1 MWVQAHP
8 TSVPDRSSPRAA
20 FPSPP
25 RPRPRPQPGPASSS
39 GGVDPAA
46 FLPPVGRVRTT
57 ILVSKGSFL
66 LLDDP
71 PGPANPRDSVDSTG
85 TGFFFLDPHAPTSG
99 ATGPTPDATDDQRNA
114 LRQQPW
120 PPPRKESLSV
130 SNPTPWFDNSN
141 TAMEPIN
148 IAIIGAE
155 GVGKSSFVQRILRSP
170 RPPNHNVTTFRQELD
185 GTVRLV
191 TLVELDLEGFE
202 LDSSQPIQWPK
213 QIGGHMVPR
222 MDGALILYDVTNKES
237 VRDLASTLAALA
249 NSSLPTVL
257 VASKYDAPEELRQ
270 LDPIGVANAF
280 PAVAGHYRISPNVPG
295 STRECLL
302 AMLRAA
308 VAVRKGAPDKSDGSA
323 LRRRAAS
330 TANLDAPG
338 DTLNGRP
345 LSQHS
350 KHSRASSDLSLLRGF
365 PPPPPPEGGYHRG
378 QASRSPRL
386 DYQAHGPYGVPNLGP
401 DVPEDGPS
409 QTVSSML
416 RTPGIRLDA
425 GGAESFLDV
434 DESDAESYRYSDDI
448 PILQRSDDA
457 FMERPAKVTGVTFD
471 ELVDRLLAPKMTR
484 VDNNF
489 ADIFLCL
496 YRKFAA
502 PHELL
507 SAIITRLDR
516 VKEDKSSQF
525 LVRTEVQM
533 RMIEVIAKWVSS
545 YPGDFARPPTRK
557 GLQEL
562 VRQLSTD
569 PVFTTAAHQMRL
581 HLQRVVEDDDT
592 GWAKCDE
599 LEQDAY
605 MSNRYSGSN
614 IDAGRRQSEFT
625 ESMSSL
631 HLEDPSL
638 ADRRPSQSSELSGS
652 ESNAPRVPARFQFH
666 QYEDYEREAATLVPG
681 SSFALDKVRYHVFM
695 DIDADYI
702 AEEITRID
710 WIMFSS
716 IRIRDMVRH
725 VSLPADQKERCRSL
739 KNVNRMVSHFNHV
752 AKWVANTVLIRD
764 KAKHR
769 APCLEKFMIIAQRLR
784 QLNNYNGL
792 AAVLAGINGTA
803 VHRLAQ
809 TRALVSADVQKR
821 FARLVLLMGTQKSHF
836 AYRLAWEN
844 SPLPRIPF
852 MPLHR
857 RDLVSAEEGSRTFVG
872 PNNDRINWKKFE
884 VLGEVLLP
892 IMKSQGQPYPG
903 LHRHDL
909 SRELILDCR
918 MSADEE
924 EIYQRSLQVEP
935 ASGSGAESSKKK
947 FPWLPK

>member
-1 MWVQAHP
+1 
-8 TSVPDRSSPRAA
+8 
-20 FPSPP
+20 
-25 RPRPRPQPGPASSS
+25 
-39 GGVDPAA
+39 
-46 FLPPVGRVRTT
+46 
-57 ILVSKGSFL
+57 
-66 LLDDP
+66 
-71 PGPANPRDSVDSTG
+71 
-85 TGFFFLDPHAPTSG
+85 
-99 ATGPTPDATDDQRNA
+99 
-114 LRQQPW
+114 
-120 PPPRKESLSV
+120 
-130 SNPTPWFDNSN
+130 
-141 TAMEPIN
+141 
-148 IAIIGAE
+148 
-155 GVGKSSFVQRILRSP
+155 
-170 RPPNHNVTTFRQELD
+170 
-185 GTVRLV
+185 
-191 TLVELDLEGFE
+191 
-202 LDSSQPIQWPK
+202 
-213 QIGGHMVPR
+213 
-222 MDGALILYDVTNKES
+222 MDV
-237 VRDLASTLAALA
+237 AALA
-249 NSSLPTVL
+249 HSSLPTVL
-257 VASKYDAPEELRQ
+257 VATKYDAPEELRQ
-270 LDPIGVANAF
+270 LDPAGVAAAF
-280 PAVAGHYRISPNVPG
+280 PACAGHFKISPNAPG
-295 STRECLL
+295 STKECLQE
-302 AMLRAA
+302 MLRAV
-308 VAVRKGAPDKSDGSA
+308 VAVRRGELRVSSVRGATRRREPGGTNCGVGATEKADGAA

-330 TANLDAPG
+330 TANLDAIP

-365 PPPPPPEGGYHRG
+365 PPPPPSEGGYYRG
-378 QASRSPRL
+378 HSSRSPRL
-386 DYQAHGPYGVPNLGP
+386 EYQTHTAYNPPNYTMNLGTNNLLGTNLGL

-425 GGAESFLDV
+425 GPESFLDV
-434 DESDAESYRYSDDI
+434 EESDAESYRYSDDI
-448 PILQRSDDA
+448 PILQRNDDA
-457 FMERPAKVTGVTFD
+457 FIDRPARLTGVSFD

-484 VDNNF
+484 TDNNF

-502 PHELL
+502 PCELL
-507 SAIITRLDR
+507 TAIVARLDR
-516 VKEDKSSQF
+516 VKDDRASQF
-525 LVRTEVQM
+525 LVKTEVQM
-533 RMIEVIAKWVSS
+533 RMIEVVAKWVSL
-545 YPGDFARPPTRK
+545 YPGDFARSPTRN
-557 GLQEL
+557 GLQDL
-562 VRQLSTD
+562 VRHLSAD
-569 PVFTTAAHQMRL
+569 PVFSTAAHQMRL
-581 HLQRVVEDDDT
+581 HMQKVVEDDDT

-599 LEQDAY
+599 REEDGHSHDRL
-605 MSNRYSGSN
+605 SGAN

-625 ESMSSL
+625 DSMSSL
-631 HLEDPSL
+631 QLEDSNV
-638 ADRRPSQSSELSGS
+638 ASDQRRPSQSSELSGS
-652 ESNAPRVPARFQFH
+652 DAQLRILARFQYH

-681 SSFALDKVRYHVFM
+681 SSFALDKLRYHVFM
-695 DIDADYI
+695 EIDPDWI

-752 AKWVANTVLIRD
+752 ARWVANMVLIRD

-769 APCLEKFMIIAQRLR
+769 APCLERFMIIAHKLR

-792 AAVLAGINGTA
+792 AAVLAGINGIA
-803 VHRLAQ
+803 IHRLAQ

-892 IMKSQGQPYPG
+892 IMKSQGQPYYN

-918 MSADEE
+918 MAADDEVSHRAHQG
-924 EIYQRSLQVEP
+924 YPGL
-935 ASGSGAESSKKK
+935 
-947 FPWLPK
+947 LT

>member
-1 MWVQAHP
+1 MWVKAQAHP
-8 TSVPDRSSPRAA
+8 SVSDRSLRAPLPATSPR
-20 FPSPP
+20 
-25 RPRPRPQPGPASSS
+25 QPGPASSS
-39 GGVDPAA
+39 RTAGDPVAA
-46 FLPPVGRVRTT
+46 LPPVVRLRTSV
-57 ILVSKGSFL
+57 LVSRGGSFL
-66 LLDDP
+66 LFDDP
-71 PGPANPRDSVDSTG
+71 PANPRDSISSTG
-85 TGFFFLDPHAPTSG
+85 TGPFFLDPHAPTTG
-99 ATGPTPDATDDQRNA
+99 ATPIPDTTADQRNDP
-114 LRQQPW
+114 RQRPW
-120 PPPRKESLSV
+120 PPPRKESLSDN
-130 SNPTPWFDNSN
+130 NPTPWFDQ
-141 TAMEPIN
+141 TKMAMEPIN
-148 IAIIGAE
+148 IAIIGAN
-155 GVGKSSFVQRILRSP
+155 GVGKSSFVHRVLRTP
-170 RPPNHNVTTFRQELD
+170 RPPNHNVTTFRQDMD
-185 GTVRLV
+185 GVARIV

-202 LDSSQPIQWPK
+202 VDPSQPIQWPK
-213 QIGGHMVPR
+213 QIDGHILPR

-237 VRDLASTLAALA
+237 VRDLHSTLSALA

-257 VASKYDAPEELRQ
+257 VATKYDAPEELRQ
-270 LDPIGVANAF
+270 LDPAGVAAAF
-280 PAVAGHYRISPNVPG
+280 PNCAAHFKISPNSPG
-295 STRECLL
+295 STKECLQ

-308 VAVRKGAPDKSDGSA
+308 VAVRRGAAEKADGAA

-330 TANLDAPG
+330 TANLDAPP

-365 PPPPPPEGGYHRG
+365 PPPPPPEGGYHRA

-386 DYQAHGPYGVPNLGP
+386 EYQAHGAYGVPNFGSNLLGTTLGSE
-401 DVPEDGPS
+401 VPEDGPS

-425 GGAESFLDV
+425 GPESFLDV

-448 PILQRSDDA
+448 PILQRSDDS
-457 FMERPAKVTGVTFD
+457 FMDRPKMTGVPFD
-471 ELVDRLLAPKMTR
+471 ELIDRLLAPKMTR
-484 VDNNF
+484 ADNNF

-502 PHELL
+502 PCELL
-507 SAIITRLDR
+507 TAIVTRLDR
-516 VKEDKSSQF
+516 VKTDKTTQF
-525 LVRTEVQM
+525 LVKTEIQM
-533 RMIEVIAKWVSS
+533 RMIEVVAKWVSL
-545 YPGDFARPPTRK
+545 YPGDFARTPTRT
-557 GLQEL
+557 GLQDL
-562 VRQLSTD
+562 IRQLSTD
-569 PVFTTAAHQMRL
+569 PVFATAAHQMRSHL
-581 HLQRVVEDDDT
+581 HRVVEDDDT

-599 LEQDAY
+599 REDGHGHERLPNA
-605 MSNRYSGSN
+605 
-614 IDAGRRQSEFT
+614 DAGRRQSEFT
-625 ESMSSL
+625 DSMSSL
-631 HLEDPSL
+631 QLEESTGLPEQG
-638 ADRRPSQSSELSGS
+638 RPSQSSELSG
-652 ESNAPRVPARFQFH
+652 ADHGRIPTRFQYH
-666 QYEDYEREAATLVPG
+666 QHEDYEREAATLVPG
-681 SSFALDKVRYHVFM
+681 SMFTLDKSRYHVFM
-695 DIDADYI
+695 DIDPDCI
-702 AEEITRID
+702 AEEMTRID

-725 VSLPADQKERCRSL
+725 VSLPPDQKERCRSL

-752 AKWVANTVLIRD
+752 AKWVANMILIRD

-784 QLNNYNGL
+784 LLNNYNGL

-892 IMKSQGQPYPG
+892 IMKSQGQPYQN

-909 SRELILDCR
+909 TRELILDCR
-918 MSADEE
+918 MMSDEE
-924 EIYQRSLQVEP
+924 ELYQRSLQVEP